1 MIESRQE
8 IMKTMMKAYSKVP
21 HHLIGDV
28 GGWCAKADMLEAF
41 GIEANLTSKAGINN
55 KFNTISMAWEDTRQG
70 KRKYVRPL
78 MNWTEIADEENFA
91 NLNMAGVGGRMLMQM
106 QTVEKTLKTF
116 VTDYISFGERLAL
129 QYAGVNSDVLSALD
143 RNKELMQTIL
153 E

>member
-1 MIESRQE
+1 MKESRQGT
-8 IMKTMMKAYSKVP
+8 MRMMMKAYSKVP

-28 GGWCAKADMLEAF
+28 GGWCAKAEMLEAF
-41 GIEANLTSKAGINN
+41 GIEANLSSKAGINN
-55 KFNTISMAWEDTRQG
+55 KFNSVIMAWEDIRQG
-70 KRKYVRPL
+70 KKKYVRPL
-78 MNWTEIADEENFA
+78 MSWVEIADEENFA

-129 QYAGVNSDVLSALD
+129 QYAGVNSDVLWALD